1 MTRTATITK
10 NPLMLLLAGLAAAV
24 SIAVTAGQADAAT
37 PATVAATCYSDG
49 YITVSDG
56 GNIASAP
63 QYLRLKIAR
72 RTAQGWRW
80 QSYSW
85 RPVNGGSFRL
95 NATRG
100 GQFYIYAT
108 IATSTGSGF
117 SYSSDYVSVTNVQ
130 VSPIGAV
137 TATSRTKGFC
147 QT

>member
-1 MTRTATITK
+1 MTRNRTITK
-10 NPLMLLLAGLAAAV
+10 NPLTLLLAGLAAIV
-24 SIAVTAGQADAAT
+24 SIAFTAGQAEAAT
-37 PATVAATCYSDG
+37 PGTVAATCYSDG

-56 GNIASAP
+56 GNVASAP
-63 QYLRLKIAR
+63 QFLRLKIAH
-72 RTAQGWRW
+72 RTTLGWRW
-80 QSYSW
+80 QTYAW

-108 IATSTGSGF
+108 IATRTDSGF
-117 SYSSDYVSVTNVQ
+117 SYSSDYVSVTNVK

-137 TATSRTKGFC
+137 TVAARTKGFC